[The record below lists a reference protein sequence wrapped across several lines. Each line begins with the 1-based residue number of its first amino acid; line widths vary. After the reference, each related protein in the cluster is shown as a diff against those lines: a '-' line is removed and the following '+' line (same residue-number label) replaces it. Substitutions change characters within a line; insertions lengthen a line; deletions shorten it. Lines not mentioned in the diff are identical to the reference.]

1 MYNLLINNTDP
12 YSFMGL
18 IRATPVTGSKRRP
31 SHGLIN
37 AGIISMFMIAAIAH
51 TALDTARAKQVP
63 PNDNALLRLASGATG
78 CSFEACNMV

>member
-31 SHGLIN
+31 LRSLIN
-37 AGIISMFMIAAIAH
+37 AGFISMFLIGAIAH
-51 TALDTARAKQVP
+51 TALDTARAKQTAIS
-63 PNDNALLRLASGATG
+63 DNALPRLASGATG
-78 CSFEACNMV
+78 CSFEVCNMV